1 MRRFRPLS
9 IRDWFTSGRE
19 EVTEDVELEE
29 ITAFGG
35 NSDSKLDNNLRFA
48 FQNVNGLR
56 LESSGDRSELAM
68 TIETLGIDIFG
79 MAETNIHWNQEKTA
93 VLSSLLQL
101 VFGTG
106 QIATSSSRTNGD
118 GYLPGGT
125 ALIARGCSTGRIC
138 HRRGDRMGR
147 FSYMALRGA
156 EGCGVLF
163 ISAYRVCQSRGTLAG
178 PDTAFM
184 QQIEALR
191 AQGVHNPDP
200 RDQILDDMTDL
211 ISEWTVKGYHPI
223 IGLDANASLDEAR
236 FARFLDR
243 NNLIDVVGHVTS
255 GDPPPT
261 YSRGQKRIDFILGD
275 MHVCEAAVQG
285 GSLGMHEGLFSDHTL
300 QFVDFDQKRLFR
312 NETYTPLSVQ
322 ERQFTLNN
330 SIKKNAFVK
339 KLYEI
344 HSHQRI
350 GDRVVALAQ
359 AFSEE
364 GTTQDLVQRYNRLD
378 YEIRCSI
385 LAAAN
390 TQARKKFGY
399 QWSPAL
405 VKAGMMTRLW
415 RSITSSKRRRTQVT
429 ASAQQLANLLDMPIE
444 KIDDLGIAAC
454 HSNLH
459 AAVRRLRQVQ
469 RDDVAERLQWLES
482 LAQEPVVDRPGEDWQ
497 LILRRLVTATK
508 SKALHRKLTAILK
521 PERTNLDHVDVP
533 LEQWY

>member
-1 MRRFRPLS
+1 
-9 IRDWFTSGRE
+9 
-19 EVTEDVELEE
+19 
-29 ITAFGG
+29 
-35 NSDSKLDNNLRFA
+35 
-48 FQNVNGLR
+48 
-56 LESSGDRSELAM
+56 
-68 TIETLGIDIFG
+68 
-79 MAETNIHWNQEKTA
+79 
-93 VLSSLLQL
+93 
-101 VFGTG
+101 
-106 QIATSSSRTNGD
+106 
-118 GYLPGGT
+118 
-125 ALIARGCSTGRIC
+125 
-138 HRRGDRMGR
+138 
-147 FSYMALRGA
+147 MALRGA

-211 ISEWTVKGYHPI
+211 ITEWTVKGYHPI

-330 SIKKNAFVK
+330 SIKKNAFLK

-344 HSHQRI
+344 HSQQRI
-350 GDRVVALAQ
+350 GDCVVALAQ

-364 GTTQDLVQRYNRLD
+364 GTTEDLVQNYNRLD

-429 ASAQQLANLLDMPIE
+429 ASTRQLANLLDMPIE
-444 KIDDLGIAAC
+444 KIVDLGVAAC

-482 LAQEPVVDRPGEDWQ
+482 LAQEAAVDRSGEDWQ
-497 LILRRLVTATK
+497 LIFRRLVTATK

-533 LEQWY
+533 LEQWYYSPRQDEVYVSVRIHQMSDSIKSDPI